1 VVDNKLLLE
10 QKKLQ
15 ESSYQLLQ
23 ERIEKIIQNKESD
36 VLRIA
41 KVRGLLKYIKYFM
54 DKIDDFLSKYL
65 SEIVI

>member
-1 VVDNKLLLE
+1 MVDNKLLLE

-41 KVRGLLKYIKYFM
+41 KARGLLKYIKYFM

>member
-1 VVDNKLLLE
+1 MVDNKLLLE